1 MKSYTVF
8 KREILSYIF
17 SPALYATLALW
28 CLLSGYFFYTD
39 VIYFNWINIA
49 SPTSLAAGIFNFYF
63 NDLRF
68 ILIFVLPLITMRLF
82 AEEKKSGTI
91 ELITTYPVR
100 DLEIIGGKFVSSLCI
115 LLMILMLSFLPV
127 LYLGFIWGFSEL
139 LTVLAG
145 FLGLFL
151 LGSSLIS
158 CGMFVS
164 SLTENQFIAGLCTIA
179 LFVFFWFLTWNEM
192 IADANTINIL
202 IRFSLFDRVNN
213 LFRGIIDL
221 KHIVFFILFNWLF
234 LFLTLQVLQS
244 REWKGAK

>member
-1 MKSYTVF
+1 MKSYIVF

-17 SPALYATLALW
+17 SPTLYATLALW

-39 VIYFNWINIA
+39 LIYFNWLNMA
-49 SPTSLAAGIFNFYF
+49 NPTSLGVGMLNFYF

-100 DLEIIGGKFVSSLCI
+100 DVEIIAGKFVSSLCI
-115 LLMILMLSFLPV
+115 LLMVLMLSFVHILC
-127 LYLGFIWGFSEL
+127 LGFIWGFSEL
-139 LTVLAG
+139 STILAG
-145 FLGLFL
+145 YLGLFL
-151 LGSSLIS
+151 LGASLIS

-164 SLTENQFIAGLCTIA
+164 SLTENQFIAGLWTIA
-179 LFVFFWFLTWNEM
+179 LFIFFWFLTWNQM

-213 LFRGIIDL
+213 MFKGIIDF
-221 KHIVFFILFNWLF
+221 KHIAFFIFFNLLF

-244 REWKGAK
+244 REWKGRK